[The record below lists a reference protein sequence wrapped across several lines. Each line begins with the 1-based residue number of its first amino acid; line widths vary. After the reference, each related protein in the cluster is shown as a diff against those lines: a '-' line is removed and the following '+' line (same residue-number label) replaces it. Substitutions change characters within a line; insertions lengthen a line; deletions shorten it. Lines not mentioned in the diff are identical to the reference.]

1 MWERVLRVT
10 TIPSNADT
18 STDTS
23 NVKNSIY
30 YHVYISQAVQPFTTA
45 ELAELLRKARVN
57 NAAQGITGLL
67 LYQSGTFMQ
76 ALEGPQHAVNLL
88 VNRIEADPRHRRMMK
103 LLSGFQAERQ
113 FPDWSMGFPDLSS
126 AAVRALPGFNEF
138 LQIPLEE
145 ETLLKDQDRCRQVL
159 NTFKKLTY

>member
-1 MWERVLRVT
+1 VFRDR

-18 STDTS
+18 STVTS

-30 YHVYISQAVQPFTTA
+30 YHVYISRAVKPFTTA
-45 ELAELLRKARVN
+45 ELAELLSKARTN

-67 LYQSGTFMQ
+67 LYQGGTFMQ
-76 ALEGPQHAVNLL
+76 ALEGPQHAVDLL

-103 LLSGFQAERQ
+103 LLSGFQEGRQ
-113 FPDWSMGFPDLSS
+113 FPDWSMGFPDLNS

-138 LQIPLEE
+138 LRVPLEE
-145 ETLLKDQDRCRQVL
+145 EALLNDHDRCRQVL
-159 NTFKKLTY
+159 NTFKKLTF